1 MMTHDLRQC
10 IEQELT
16 GNILPFWVD
25 HTPDP
30 VYGGFYGALS
40 NDLKVNNLVPRSAVL
55 CGRILWTFAF
65 AYQKYRHPQY
75 LSTAQRAYDYLRQ
88 HFWDAKYKGMY
99 WTVNAYG
106 EPIETRK
113 HTYAQAFSIY
123 GLAEYY
129 LATGE
134 AGALELARQIFELLE
149 AHAHEPLFG
158 GYIESRG
165 RDWVSPAD
173 QRLSLLEPDCDKSM
187 NTLLHLLEAYTNLLR
202 AWDEPRLRARLDEL
216 LEVFLGHILDPQT
229 HHFRLF
235 FHNDWTWPHQEHF
248 SYGHDIEGSWLLV
261 EAAEILGDAGL
272 LQRTRSLSVQIAQAV
287 YAEALQPDGRVLSE
301 SSESPQ
307 NKDLAW
313 WTHAEAMVGFYNAYQ
328 ISGQEH
334 FITASVRVW
343 DFIRKNFSDHQHGD
357 WFKTLD
363 PQAQPYPH
371 SPKVGSWECPYHHS
385 RACFEMMERL
395 A

>member
-16 GNILPFWVD
+16 GNILPFWVE

-30 VYGGFYGALS
+30 IHGGFYGSLS

-55 CGRILWTFAF
+55 YGRILWTFAR
-65 AYQKYRHPQY
+65 AYRKYRQPQH
-75 LSTAQRAYDYLRQ
+75 LSTAQRAYDYLRN
-88 HFWDAKYKGMY
+88 HFRDAKYGGMY
-99 WTVNAYG
+99 WSVDVNG
-106 EPIETRK
+106 EPVETRK

-123 GLAEYY
+123 GLAELY

-134 AGALELARQIFELLE
+134 PGALDLARQIFELLE
-149 AHAHEPLFG
+149 THAHEPLFG

-165 RDWVSPAD
+165 RDWTSAAD
-173 QRLSLLEPDCDKSM
+173 QRLSALEPDCDKSM
-187 NTLLHLLEAYTNLLR
+187 NTLLHLLEAYANLLR
-202 AWDEPRLRARLDEL
+202 AWDEPRLRARLNEL
-216 LEVFLGHILDPQT
+216 LEIFLRRILDPQT

-261 EAAEILGDAGL
+261 EAAEISGTADL
-272 LQRTRSLSVQIAQAV
+272 LERTRSMSVQMAQAV
-287 YAEALQPDGRVLSE
+287 YCEALQPDGRVLSE
-301 SSESPQ
+301 SSGGPRGG
-307 NKDLAW
+307 DLEW
-313 WTHAEAMVGFYNAYQ
+313 WQHAEAMVGFYAAYQ

-334 FITASVRVW
+334 FTKAAVQVW
-343 DFIRKNFSDHQHGD
+343 DFIRQNFIDHQHGD
-357 WFKTLD
+357 WFKKLD
-363 PQAQPYPH
+363 PQARPYPH
-371 SPKVGSWECPYHHS
+371 SQKVGAWECPYHHS

-395 A
+395 T